1 MEFLKNCLT
10 KTDVWT
16 KIVIMV
22 IGEWGSNFYL
32 IHSLP
37 IKVKARPAQYKLPN
51 PLINGTVEQ
60 CSGKLLKV
68 RFCPGR
74 SKLSSGL
81 FLYTLSFFRK
91 LRNLSMY
98 DTFVLDCF
106 GGIHMG

>member
-51 PLINGTVEQ
+51 PLINRTVEQ

-68 RFCPGR
+68 
-74 SKLSSGL
+74 
-81 FLYTLSFFRK
+81 
-91 LRNLSMY
+91 
-98 DTFVLDCF
+98 TFYPWC
-106 GGIHMG
+106 